1 MAGKNFMRILS
12 RMMLWAGLLLWL
24 AGLFSQPLP
33 GVQASPQRESTP
45 EVNCQNYRLFL
56 PLIANAP
63 ANPPSGQASTCLS
76 SEEEKLGNLINAYR
90 SQKGLPPVPF
100 SQSLTRVA
108 QAHVRDL
115 YENRPNTGDCNLH
128 SWSDKGSWT
137 PVCYTPDHKNA
148 SGMWLKP
155 KEITNGIYTDYGY
168 EIAYWHSA
176 QATAEGAFNA
186 WKASSG
192 HNAVMIEDGIWKG
205 MNWGAMG
212 IGIYR
217 NYAVVWFGQAT
228 DPLGS
233 VSACPR

>member
-1 MAGKNFMRILS
+1 MPTLS
-12 RMMLWAGLLLWL
+12 RTMLLTGIFLLL
-24 AGLFSQPLP
+24 AGLFWQPLP
-33 GVQASPQRESTP
+33 AVRASPAAQSTP
-45 EVNCQNYRLFL
+45 EVACDDYKVYL

-63 ANPPSGQASTCLS
+63 ASQPNQPTNTCLTG
-76 SEEEKLGNLINAYR
+76 EEEKLGNLINAYR
-90 SQKGLPPVPF
+90 REKGLPPVTF

-115 YENRPNTGDCNLH
+115 YENRPNTGECNLH
-128 SWSDKGSWT
+128 SWSDKGNWT

-155 KEITNGIYTDYGY
+155 KEITNGIYTGYGF

-176 QATAEGAFNA
+176 RATADGAFAA

-192 HNAVMIEDGIWKG
+192 HNAVMIEDSIWKG

-212 IGIYR
+212 IGIYQ
-217 NYAVVWFGQAT
+217 NYAVVWFGQPA

-233 VSACPR
+233 ATACPR

>member
-1 MAGKNFMRILS
+1 
-12 RMMLWAGLLLWL
+12 MLWAGLLLWL
-24 AGLFSQPLP
+24 AGLFLQPLP
-33 GVQASPQRESTP
+33 SVQAFLQLESTP
-45 EVNCQNYRLFL
+45 EANCQNYTVYL

-63 ANPPSGQASTCLS
+63 ANPPAQQASACLS
-76 SEEEKLGNLINAYR
+76 SEEEKLGSLINAYR
-90 SQKGLPPVPF
+90 SEKGLPPVPL

-115 YENRPNTGDCNLH
+115 YENRPNTGSCNLH
-128 SWSDKGSWT
+128 SWSDKGNWT

-155 KEITNGIYTDYGY
+155 REITNGIYTNDGY

-176 QATAEGAFNA
+176 QANAEGAFNA

-192 HNAVMIEDGIWKG
+192 HNAVMIEDSIWKG
-205 MNWGAMG
+205 MKWGAMG
-212 IGIYR
+212 IGIYQ